1 MLLLL
6 TANESDSLLRQ
17 EERDEVT
24 ILQQAL
30 LHYLDGN
37 AESDPSLEF
46 SKRFYL
52 AQWYK
57 DAVANAK
64 VDASK
69 AGKAPEIPRK
79 FAKRTAHNPTCS
91 HQPGHT

>member
-1 MLLLL
+1 M
-6 TANESDSLLRQ
+6 
-17 EERDEVT
+17 T

-30 LHYLDGN
+30 LHYLDNN

-69 AGKAPEIPRK
+69 AGKTSEVPREFESQK
-79 FAKRTAHNPTCS
+79 CAGSSVIFAF
-91 HQPGHT
+91 

>member
-1 MLLLL
+1 M
-6 TANESDSLLRQ
+6 
-17 EERDEVT
+17 T

-37 AESDPSLEF
+37 IESDHSLEF

-64 VDASK
+64 VDAAQKSEAK
-69 AGKAPEIPRK
+69 AGSGGKSGSKI
-79 FAKRTAHNPTCS
+79 KR
-91 HQPGHT
+91 

>member
-1 MLLLL
+1 M
-6 TANESDSLLRQ
+6 
-17 EERDEVT
+17 T

-37 AESDPSLEF
+37 IESDHSLEF

-64 VDASK
+64 VDAAQKDIK
-69 AGKAPEIPRK
+69 ASSFSGADLKEKSSPATEKMDCKEGNYGRNNCLEFLMKNI
-79 FAKRTAHNPTCS
+79 
-91 HQPGHT
+91 